1 MRKRGRCDNEA
12 GWVIILHLNA
22 PQQTTLRTH
31 SYELLEFFRKYFLE
45 EWSIAQ
51 DAPGAMRFPK
61 RSPFP
66 ATGNCAKLL
75 KFNANFYSHF
85 LGLFGCVAISDDE
98 SSDVD
103 AHLPVAS
110 WRDDDEVEAR
120 PARKAAAAKPATVD
134 VEDDEDEE
142 EDEDDDGGDDVFIV
156 ETIKKHMIDED
167 T

>member
-1 MRKRGRCDNEA
+1 
-12 GWVIILHLNA
+12 
-22 PQQTTLRTH
+22 
-31 SYELLEFFRKYFLE
+31 
-45 EWSIAQ
+45 
-51 DAPGAMRFPK
+51 MRFPK

-142 EDEDDDGGDDVFIV
+142 EDEDDDGGDDVYVGSFALADLCWLADKRLADLLSKPSRS
-156 ETIKKHMIDED
+156 T
-167 T
+167 